1 MQTGVV
7 VHRNG
12 GVVMF
17 DAKEALD
24 AQARMETARVHFDQ
38 QWQEAAELFLPRQA
52 DFPNGPSRQQGQDR
66 ANQIFD
72 EYGQQAADDGVSV
85 FNGWVTPKSG
95 LWEKIVGDD
104 ELMRYQHVAAWYER
118 ISLRLRQLR
127 LRARSG
133 FMQQSDES
141 VASLM
146 VFGNQAME
154 VEPLRNPVTGAV
166 VGPRYRSEH
175 IGRIYIETDWQGLPD
190 RKHVKFTLTAGQ
202 ALRRFGRQALERA
215 PKVLTKAL
223 GNDRERAERFEFLR
237 VITSNPAIDGG
248 RLDWRGKPWLNGFLS
263 VADKEFFDLGGYR
276 SSPLTYSRFRQSP
289 TEDYGRGPGTDVLPA
304 MKAAQAI
311 MIDLMVAAEMGLR
324 PPLGAPHD
332 ATDMLIQYA
341 AGEVTFGAVDRR
353 GNQLVRNLMEV
364 GDTGGAIAVQ
374 EHVHRVLDR
383 AFYRHL
389 LLMSQDLKSHVTDGQ
404 LYERLQEKGVLLSPL
419 SRQETEWFTPMLDRE
434 IDIMAM
440 MGEFNDMP
448 GEVREAGGL
457 FEVEYDNMLNRALKA
472 QEAGGYYRAL
482 DKVVT
487 VAQYRPE
494 ALDEFLDEFPIRKAV
509 RGIAAIEG
517 IPASWAAT
525 EEEKKAAAA
534 AREQARALQKVQA
547 LGESLEPV
555 TRVATELSGAA
566 NGAV

>member
-1 MQTGVV
+1 
-7 VHRNG
+7 
-12 GVVMF
+12 MF
-17 DAKEALD
+17 DAKDALD
-24 AQARMETARVHFDQ
+24 AQSRMETDRVGFDQ

-52 DFPNGPSRQQGQDR
+52 DFPQGPTRQQGQDR

-85 FNGWVTPKSG
+85 FNGWVTPKG
-95 LWEKIVGDD
+95 QLWEKLVGDED
-104 ELMRYQHVAAWYER
+104 LQRYQHVALWYER
-118 ISLRLRQLR
+118 KSHRLRQLR

-133 FMQQSDES
+133 FMQQADES

-146 VFGNQAME
+146 VFGNQAMD

-175 IGRIYIETDWQGLPD
+175 IGRVYIEEDWQGLPD
-190 RKHVKFTLTAGQ
+190 RKHVKFTLTAAQ
-202 ALRRFGRQALERA
+202 ALRRFGRAALERA
-215 PKVLTKAL
+215 PKVLTKAT
-223 GNDRERAERFEFLR
+223 GAEKQKAEKIEFLR
-237 VITSNPAIDGG
+237 VITSNPAIDTG
-248 RLDWRGKPWLNGFLS
+248 RGDWRGKPWLNGFLS
-263 VADKEFFDLGGYR
+263 MEDKEFFDFGGYR
-276 SSPLTYSRFRQSP
+276 SSPLTYSRFRQSS
-289 TEDYGRGPGTDVLPA
+289 TETYGRGPGTDVLPA
-304 MKAAQAI
+304 TKAAQAI

-324 PPLGAPHD
+324 PPLGAPDD

-341 AGEVTFGAVDRR
+341 AGEVTYGAVDRR
-353 GNQLVRNLMEV
+353 GNQLVRNLMEI
-364 GDTGGAIAVQ
+364 GETGGAIAVQ
-374 EHVHRVLDR
+374 EHVHKVIDR

-389 LLMSQDLKSHVTDGQ
+389 LLISQDLKSHVTDGQ

-419 SRQETEWFTPMLDRE
+419 ARQETEWFTPMLDRE

-440 MGEFNDMP
+440 MGEFDDMP

-494 ALDEFLDEFPIRKAV
+494 ALDEFLDEYPIRKAV

-525 EEEKKAAAA
+525 DAEKKAAAA
-534 AREQARALQKVQA
+534 AREQQKAMQQVQA
-547 LGESLEPV
+547 LGESLQPV
-555 TRVATELSGAA
+555 ARVASELSGATD
-566 NGAV
+566 GAV

>member
-1 MQTGVV
+1 
-7 VHRNG
+7 
-12 GVVMF
+12 MF
-17 DAKEALD
+17 DAKEAMD
-24 AQARMETARVHFDQ
+24 AQSRMETDRVHFDQ

-52 DFPNGPSRQQGQDR
+52 DFPQGPTRQQGQDR

-85 FNGWVTPKSG
+85 FNGWVTPKG
-95 LWEKIVGDD
+95 QLWEKLIGDE

-118 ISLRLRQLR
+118 ISHRLRTLR
-127 LRARSG
+127 ARARSG
-133 FMQQSDES
+133 FMQQADES

-175 IGRIYIETDWQGLPD
+175 IGRVYIEEDWQGLPD

-215 PKVLTKAL
+215 PKVLTKAT
-223 GNDRERAERFEFLR
+223 GSERDRAEKFEFLR
-237 VITSNPAIDGG
+237 VITSNSAIDTG

-263 VADKEFFDLGGYR
+263 IADREFFDFGGYR

-289 TEDYGRGPGTDVLPA
+289 TETYGRGPGTDVLPA
-304 MKAAQAI
+304 TKAAQAI

-324 PPLGAPHD
+324 PPLGAPDD

-341 AGEVTFGAVDRR
+341 AGEVTYGAVDRR
-353 GNQLVRNLMEV
+353 GNQLIRNLMEI
-364 GDTGGAIAVQ
+364 GESQGALAVQ
-374 EHVHRVLDR
+374 EQVHRVIDR

-389 LLMSQDLKSHVTDGQ
+389 LLISQDLKSHVTDAQ

-440 MGEFNDMP
+440 MGEFDDMP
-448 GEVREAGGL
+448 GEVREAGGA
-457 FEVEYDNMLNRALKA
+457 FETEYDNPLNRALKA

-482 DKVVT
+482 DKVVA

-494 ALDEFLDEFPIRKAV
+494 ALDEFLDEYPIRKAV

-525 EEEKKAAAA
+525 DAEKRAAQA
-534 AREQARALQKVQA
+534 AREQQKALQQVQA

-555 TRVATELSGAA
+555 TRVATELSGAVDA
-566 NGAV
+566 AA

>member
-1 MQTGVV
+1 
-7 VHRNG
+7 
-12 GVVMF
+12 MF
-17 DAKEALD
+17 DAKEAMD
-24 AQARMETARVHFDQ
+24 AQSRMEHDRSGFER

-52 DFPNGPSRQQGQDR
+52 DFPQGPTRQQGEDR

-85 FNGWVTPKSG
+85 FNGWVTPKG
-95 LWEKIVGDD
+95 QLWEKIGGDE

-118 ISLRLRQLR
+118 KSQRLHKLRA
-127 LRARSG
+127 RARSG
-133 FMQQSDES
+133 FMQNADES

-154 VEPLRNPVTGAV
+154 VEPLRNPVTRAV

-175 IGRIYIETDWQGLPD
+175 VGRVYIEEDWQGLPD
-190 RKHVKFTLTAGQ
+190 RKHVKFTLTAAQ
-202 ALRRFGRQALERA
+202 ALRRFGRAALERA
-215 PKVLTKAL
+215 PKVMEKAT
-223 GNDRERAERFEFLR
+223 GSEKDRAHKMEFLR
-237 VITSNPAIDGG
+237 VVTSNPAIDAG

-263 VADKEFFDLGGYR
+263 IEDKEFFDFGGYR

-289 TEDYGRGPGTDVLPA
+289 TETYGRGPGTDVLPA
-304 MKAAQAI
+304 TKAAQAI

-324 PPLGAPHD
+324 PPLGAPDD

-341 AGEVTFGAVDRR
+341 AGEITYGAVDRR
-353 GNQLVRNLMEV
+353 GNQLIRNLMEI
-364 GDTGGAIAVQ
+364 GETQGAQAVQ
-374 EHVHRVLDR
+374 EHVHRVIDR

-389 LLMSQDLKSHVTDGQ
+389 LLISQDLKSHVTNDQ

-419 SRQETEWFTPMLDRE
+419 ARQETEWFTPMLDRE

-440 MGEFNDMP
+440 MGEFDDMP

-457 FEVEYDNMLNRALKA
+457 YEVEYDNPLARALKA

-482 DKVVT
+482 DKVVA

-494 ALDEFLDEFPIRKAV
+494 ALDDFLDEYPIRKAV

-525 EEEKKAAAA
+525 DAEKKAAAA
-534 AREQARALQKVQA
+534 AREQQKAMQQVQA
-547 LGESLEPV
+547 LGESMEPL
-555 TRVATELSGAA
+555 TRVAAELSGAA
-566 NGAV
+566 NVAV